1 VQPIQIAALKYFLK
15 IKVLNTKGYDVEAG
29 VVIFSFIHGDYKMKV
44 VFGDELYCCLNK
56 EVIAATNC
64 EDDCAKVS
72 SARVYHDAYL

>member
-1 VQPIQIAALKYFLK
+1 VQPIQIAALKYLSINCQKDTMLK
-15 IKVLNTKGYDVEAG
+15 LA
-29 VVIFSFIHGDYKMKV
+29 FHIHLHPRRLQMKV
-44 VFGDELYCCLNK
+44 VFGDEFYCCLNK